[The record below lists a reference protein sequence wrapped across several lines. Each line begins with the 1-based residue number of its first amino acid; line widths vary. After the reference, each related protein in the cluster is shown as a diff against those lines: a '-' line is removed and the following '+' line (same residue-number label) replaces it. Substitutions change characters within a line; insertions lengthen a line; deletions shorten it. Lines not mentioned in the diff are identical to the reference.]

1 MINNSTIQKIF
12 DYARIEEVVGD
23 FVKLKKSGAN
33 LKGMCPFHNEKTPS
47 FMVNPAKNI
56 FKCFGCG
63 ESGNPVTFIMKHE
76 HYSYP
81 EALRF
86 LAEKYSIAI
95 EEDTGGSDFQPDF
108 EEKESLYALNSFAQK
123 YFSNILLSSEQGK
136 AVARTYLE
144 SRGIK
149 AKDID
154 KFALGYNPDSWD
166 AFTNHALENGYKLS
180 LLESAGLTVVKD
192 TKTSYDKFKG
202 RIIFPIHNLTGR
214 IAGFGARVIGKAD
227 GRPKYMNSPETEI
240 YNKSKILYGLYQ
252 AKSQVSSKDNC
263 YLVEGYTDVIA
274 MHKAGIENV
283 VASSGTSLTMEQ
295 IRLIKRYTENITILY
310 DGDAAGIHASLRG
323 MNMILEEGMNV
334 KIVLFPEGEDPDS
347 FSKNREALEVRN
359 YISENA
365 QDFVKFKTHL
375 LLKDT
380 ENDPIKKASLIRDI
394 VETIAV
400 IPDSILRS
408 LYIKECS
415 TLLGIT
421 EQNLQ
426 NHLNKELRS
435 RIKKKLP
442 GPEEDI
448 PETTSYT
455 AEKQIIVDLDDA
467 SDDENN
473 LIRFLLN
480 FAPKEILVAQD
491 NSPSP
496 HTEPQKTTIAAYLI
510 NDITASRLKFDDTHL
525 QYIFDEFA
533 KALPDENF
541 PDESYFLNMPDAALR
556 KKIIDIIATPYQL
569 SENWEKKY
577 TIFIDTEEKRLSY
590 FADWYLDN
598 FKSRKILKLIRE
610 NTQRIKTAK
619 DEEIPELLSYQR
631 KLNQIKNELA
641 KKMSRVFIK

>member
-1 MINNSTIQKIF
+1 M
-12 DYARIEEVVGD
+12 VGD

-33 LKGMCPFHNEKTPS
+33 LKGLCPFHNEKTPS

-63 ESGNPVTFIMKHE
+63 ESGNPVTFVMKHE

-81 EALRF
+81 EALRY
-86 LAEKYSIAI
+86 LAEKYSITI
-95 EEDTGGSDFQPDF
+95 EEDTDGPDFQPDF

-123 YFSNILLSSEQGK
+123 YFTNVLLSSEEGK
-136 AVARTYLE
+136 AVARTYLD

-154 KFALGYNPDSWD
+154 KFSLGYNPDSWD
-166 AFTNHALENGYKLS
+166 AFTNYALENGYKLS
-180 LLESAGLTVVKD
+180 LLETAGLTVVKD

-214 IAGFGARVIGKAD
+214 IAGFGARVIGKAE

-283 VASSGTSLTMEQ
+283 VASSGTSLTIEQ

-347 FSKNREALEVRN
+347 FSKSREALEVRN
-359 YISENA
+359 YINDNA
-365 QDFVKFKTHL
+365 QDFVKFKTSL

-435 RIKKKLP
+435 RLKKKLP
-442 GPEEDI
+442 ATDEDI
-448 PETTSYT
+448 PEATAYT

-467 SDDENN
+467 TDDENN

-480 FAPKEILVAQD
+480 YAGKEIYLAQVD
-491 NSPSP
+491 SVSSHAVP
-496 HTEPQKTTIAAYLI
+496 KKITIAAYLI
-510 NDITASRLKFDDTHL
+510 NDILNSRLKFDDTLL
-525 QYIFDEFA
+525 QFIFDEFA
-533 KALPDENF
+533 KALHDESF
-541 PDESYFLNMPDAALR
+541 PDESYFLNMPDPALR

-619 DEEIPELLSYQR
+619 EEEIPKLLSYQQ